1 MTSSDR
7 EPPLVTFECVEAR
20 AQDRDQLQYSHYLH
34 YPHYLHWV
42 SQPWSLFLCEYHNVD
57 LNPTTTM
64 AAGAGG
70 HTLGNVLPGLRGLR
84 TWCGESLLVTLH
96 AVTLS
101 RCHECVTCFPRQR
114 RAGTEPQRGAAPR
127 PGAGR
132 SCGYS

>member
-20 AQDRDQLQYSHYLH
+20 VQDRDQQQYSHYLH

-96 AVTLS
+96 AVTLLRVYHMFPPPAS
-101 RCHECVTCFPRQR
+101 R
-114 RAGTEPQRGAAPR
+114 GN
-127 PGAGR
+127 
-132 SCGYS
+132 